1 MKKFVSIALV
11 MAVPA
16 SATPVV
22 TSPFVLQNPAVT
34 ANLAGG
40 RQWTPTALA
49 NGGYARCKNPN
60 GCRSPYAP
68 YGQIVAGY
76 GEVDQGVVLDGVTNQ
91 DGGPGVPIL
100 VIFPYGS
107 ANLPYSGIYSRADDW
122 EGVA

>member
-1 MKKFVSIALV
+1 MKKLFAFTML

-16 SATPVV
+16 SATSII
-22 TSPFVLQNPAVT
+22 TSPVAVQ
-34 ANLAGG
+34 
-40 RQWTPTALA
+40 RQWLQAPLK

-76 GEVDQGVVLDGVTNQ
+76 GEIDQGVVFDGVTDQ
-91 DGGPGVPIL
+91 ESGSWVQIL
-100 VIFPYGS
+100 VVYPIGS
-107 ANLPYSGIYSRADDW
+107 ANLPYSAIYTRADDW

>member
-1 MKKFVSIALV
+1 MKKFFALSML

-16 SATPVV
+16 SATSIVNSPVPV
-22 TSPFVLQNPAVT
+22 QPQLSQ
-34 ANLAGG
+34 
-40 RQWTPTALA
+40 TPLK

-76 GEVDQGVVLDGVTNQ
+76 GEIDQGVVFDGVTDQ
-91 DGGPGVPIL
+91 EGGAWVQIL
-100 VIFPYGS
+100 VVYPMGS
-107 ANLPYSGIYSRADDW
+107 ANLPFSAIYSRADDW